1 MKLCSKSFDVITLG
15 HLGGEHGLFYMSL
28 LLGKIPMD
36 NGTILFVSVF
46 SICGMFNTLK
56 QKKHPMQLIQSI
68 FVKKLHQGHQISK
81 RKVKSKSKITIFEK

>member
-1 MKLCSKSFDVITLG
+1 MKLCSKSFDVITFG

-28 LLGKIPMD
+28 LFGMIPMD
-36 NGTILFVSVF
+36 NGTILFVSLF
-46 SICGMFNTLK
+46 SICGMFSTLR

-81 RKVKSKSKITIFEK
+81 RKKKKKN

>member
-28 LLGKIPMD
+28 LLGMIPMD

-46 SICGMFNTLK
+46 SICGTFSTLRP
-56 QKKHPMQLIQSI
+56 KKKNPMQLIQSI

-81 RKVKSKSKITIFEK
+81 RKIN